1 MKVYISPSSQNHNL
15 YEGAD
20 TTEAKT
26 CWEIGTYV
34 HSLLSQ
40 LGHESA
46 MPDNNQQTY
55 QERVRQ
61 SNEYNPDVH
70 LCIHTNAGGGDGTV
84 VFCHPKNVDNEIVNR
99 VYHEVA
105 VASPG
110 EDDGIRAM
118 TNLYEINK
126 TKALCVY
133 VECEFHDRSDLAN
146 WIVNNTYTL
155 AKAIVRGLTSQNAAV
170 ATDPTFKP
178 QGPLVEEGRVDHC
191 NCECGHH
198 DK

>member
-1 MKVYISPSSQNHNL
+1 MKVYISPSSQNHNQ
-15 YEGAD
+15 YEGVE
-20 TTEAKT
+20 TTEAEV
-26 CWEIGTYV
+26 CWGIGTHV
-34 HSLLSQ
+34 HALLSQ
-40 LGHESA
+40 LGHESI

-84 VFCHPKNVDNEIVNR
+84 VFCHPKNVDNEIVKR

-105 VASPG
+105 VTSPG

-146 WIVNNTYTL
+146 WILNNQYNL
-155 AKAIVRGLTSQNAAV
+155 AKAIVRGLTGEYNPSVPEEPNF
-170 ATDPTFKP
+170 TPS
-178 QGPLVEEGRVDHC
+178 GPLVSSGPINCQC
-191 NCECGHH
+191 NCNS
-198 DK
+198 